1 MSLHPPSPILPT
13 ALAEAFHA
21 PGPTTD
27 ISEAAESTFRLVDSA
42 LGTPAVSLRLLMLD
56 PTGRL
61 RLVAERTRLEDVGR
75 KRSARRRE
83 AVVTKRAC
91 VIHLRR
97 PVGASLAIVP
107 LVSRGE
113 ALGVLEVGAPGTS
126 IDDRLEAFE
135 AIGEQTASLLRTLGT
150 IEEGRRLV
158 EASAGVAP
166 LMRDLQD
173 ATSPQQAARIVVRFL
188 WGALEVPV
196 AAWLQAMP
204 GEETKLV
211 ATRGIGRDVRS
222 ALARSGGEPWE
233 VDALVRSGTDVLG
246 GASPI
251 LTSAGDAVVLVSGA
265 SEDATGLLET
275 VGACLSLALDRL
287 AHRGVVRELA
297 GSIDAGLA
305 WTAHE
310 IRSPLLGVE
319 KAIDAVT
326 SRERMRDRDRQLLER
341 AQVDLHRLTSTVN
354 DLLRWSV
361 GAASIRRRRT
371 DLVRLVSET
380 LRSLPVLESGRKI
393 AVDLPE
399 EAVVR
404 VDPLLLRIAVANLVR
419 NALQHGDGD
428 VEVTLEATD
437 GGATVSVSD
446 RGQGVPTDELAV
458 MFEPFVRGRRAAL
471 GGQGLG
477 LFIAQRV
484 VQAHGGSLWFEAGV
498 GGPVFRMRIPA
509 AAT

>member
-1 MSLHPPSPILPT
+1 M
-13 ALAEAFHA
+13 
-21 PGPTTD
+21 
-27 ISEAAESTFRLVDSA
+27 
-42 LGTPAVSLRLLMLD
+42 RLLVLD

-61 RLVAERTRLEDVGR
+61 RLVAERTSLEDVGR

-91 VIHLRR
+91 VIHLRQ

-113 ALGVLEVGAPGTS
+113 TLGVLEIGAPGTS
-126 IDDRLEAFE
+126 IDDHLEVLE
-135 AIGEQTASLLRTLGT
+135 VIGDQAATLLRNVGS

-158 EASAGVAP
+158 EASAGVAL
-166 LMRDLQD
+166 LMRDLHD
-173 ATSPQQAARIVVRFL
+173 ATSPEQATRIVVRFL

-204 GEETKLV
+204 EEAGQLV
-211 ATRGIGRDVRS
+211 ATRGIGREVRCE
-222 ALARSGGEPWE
+222 LARSGGAAWE
-233 VDALVRSGTDVLG
+233 VEAIVRSGTDVLG

-251 LTSAGDAVVLVSGA
+251 VTSAGDAVVLVSGA
-265 SEDATGLLET
+265 SGDAAGLLET
-275 VGACLSLALDRL
+275 VGVGLSLALGRL
-287 AHRGVVRELA
+287 ALRRVVRELA

-341 AQVDLHRLTSTVN
+341 AQVDLQRLTSTVN

-361 GAASIRRRRT
+361 GAAAIRRRRT
-371 DLVRLVSET
+371 DLARLVGET
-380 LRSLPVLESGRKI
+380 LRSLPVLETGRRI
-393 AVDLPE
+393 VVDLPE

-428 VEVTLEATD
+428 VEVTVEATD
-437 GGATVSVSD
+437 GSATVSVSD
-446 RGQGVPTDELAV
+446 RGQGVPSDELAV
-458 MFEPFVRGRRAAL
+458 VFEPFVRGRRAAL

-484 VQAHGGSLWFEAGV
+484 VQAHGGSLWLEAGV
-498 GGPVFRMRIPA
+498 GGSVFRMRIPA